1 MICPA
6 THENCCDYEKRI
18 AEKDVEIQELKK
30 NGLIESSGEYFK
42 IKPGY
47 EKGKIWIESTGGE
60 GGDFD
65 QDELFMHIREFY
77 DKRF

>member
-1 MICPA
+1 MNKN
-6 THENCCDYEKRI
+6 EN
-18 AEKDVEIQELKK
+18 EL
-30 NGLIESSGEYFK
+30 NGVIRSAGEYFK

-47 EKGKIWIESTGGE
+47 QPGRIWIESTGGE
-60 GGDFD
+60 GGDFN